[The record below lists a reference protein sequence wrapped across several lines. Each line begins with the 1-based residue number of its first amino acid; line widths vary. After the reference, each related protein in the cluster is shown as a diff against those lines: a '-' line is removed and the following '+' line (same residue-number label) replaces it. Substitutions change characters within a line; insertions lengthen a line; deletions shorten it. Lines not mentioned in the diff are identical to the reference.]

1 MKSQQEST
9 QQFGAPR
16 WLHDETSFYNM
27 LPNGARLKAGSVP
40 SALTRTV
47 KSGSIVGR
55 VAGNKK
61 YIYVDPAATALTSD
75 NATTV
80 SVLANA
86 AATVISVADT
96 DGFVAAQAIT
106 IGGEARTIASVD
118 SYNSTITITAGL
130 TAQKAVG
137 AAVVLTTPV
146 AYTELYLN
154 LTDILDVNVDDTFTL
169 LRQDAQVYQN
179 FLPNFNTTMSTFMK
193 SELAKRYV
201 MYNAR
206 A

>member
-9 QQFGAPR
+9 QQFGSPK
-16 WLHDETSFYNM
+16 WLHDERSFYNM

-40 SALTRTV
+40 STLLGTV
-47 KSGSIVGR
+47 RSGNIAGR
-55 VAGNKK
+55 IAGNKK
-61 YIYVDPAATALTSD
+61 YMYVDPTATALTSD

-80 SVLANA
+80 SVLAAA

-96 DGFVAAQAIT
+96 DGYAAAQAIT

-118 SYNSTITITAGL
+118 AYNNTITITAGL

-137 AAVVLTTPV
+137 SAVVLATPV
-146 AYTELYLN
+146 AYTELYLI
-154 LTDILDVNVDDTFTL
+154 LTDIANVNVDDNFTL

-179 FLPNFNTTMSTFMK
+179 FLPNFNTTMSTFLK
-193 SELAKRYV
+193 AELAKRYV